1 MLKKNPGPH
10 QMKKC
15 PSGVTAAASWVL
27 HASVAQP
34 CSFQVLDSESI
45 RTRADSGKNLA
56 DAKRLERVE
65 KARKGRKGTGEDLK
79 ITRSTAPTS
88 PLCQETASQ
97 PNEGSDAQ
105 RRCRLHM
112 FQARLCHLG
121 REIDLAI
128 AITRC
133 DQGVTKAW
141 RHSHHFAPL
150 NGTMKPKSSTVA
162 SFPTKCKPWPTRTI
176 RSNEQKDGVPGWE
189 NSAKTIR

>member
-65 KARKGRKGTGEDLK
+65 KARKGRKGKGEDLK

-128 AITRC
+128 AITRR
-133 DQGVTKAW
+133 DQGVTKA
-141 RHSHHFAPL
+141 
-150 NGTMKPKSSTVA
+150 
-162 SFPTKCKPWPTRTI
+162 
-176 RSNEQKDGVPGWE
+176 
-189 NSAKTIR
+189 